1 MSQVSHKPRIA
12 ASDPAIL
19 RRADG
24 TEIACRFV
32 DVSRE
37 GFRLVVPHGVPCGSS
52 YTLSFASE
60 RHRVAIRWASLDEV
74 GGEFLD

>member
-12 ASDPAIL
+12 ASDPAVL
-19 RRADG
+19 RHDDG
-24 TEIACRFV
+24 IEIACKFV
-32 DVSRE
+32 DVSSE
-37 GFRLVVPHGVPCGSS
+37 GFRLAVPRGVACGSN

-60 RHRVAIRWASLDEV
+60 EHRVVVRWASLSEV